1 MENQAFEV
9 LEEKINHIL
18 AVVDRLKSENNDL
31 RQKNQELQ
39 SLMNEKDN
47 TIQTLQVEVERYRK
61 TQTAVD
67 SYKENQD
74 HIRTKV
80 ESLINKL
87 KEFEDI

>member
-18 AVVDRLKSENNDL
+18 ALVDRLKTENKDL

-39 SLMNEKDN
+39 SLMNGKDN
-47 TIQTLQVEVERYRK
+47 TIQTLQVEVESYRK
-61 TQTAVD
+61 TQTVVD